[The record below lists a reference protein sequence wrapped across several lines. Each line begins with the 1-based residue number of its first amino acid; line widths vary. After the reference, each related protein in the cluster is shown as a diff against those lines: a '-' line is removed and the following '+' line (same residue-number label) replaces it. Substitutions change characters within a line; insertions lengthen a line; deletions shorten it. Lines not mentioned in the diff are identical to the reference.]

1 VRPLI
6 YLGRTIVASD
16 SDILNNTRLSSIPYS
31 GGALTLL
38 CLANLN
44 NATNNYKVTV
54 QLPDG
59 SVPIDSQDVVGGQ
72 EVEGALG
79 GQLDSRLMMQ
89 FSWPAPQ
96 GGHFTIAFTET
107 GAAVLTWAV
116 VLRP

>member
-1 VRPLI
+1 MI
-6 YLGRTIVASD
+6 YLGATIVATD
-16 SDILNNTRLSSIPYS
+16 ADILNNTRLSSIPYS
-31 GGALTLL
+31 GGILTVLAM
-38 CLANLN
+38 ANLN
-44 NATNNYKVTV
+44 NSTNNYIMTI

-59 SVPIDSQDVVGGQ
+59 SVPVDGQPVLAGQ

-89 FSWPAPQ
+89 FSFPAPQ

-107 GAAVLTWAV
+107 GTAICTWVA

>member
-1 VRPLI
+1 MI
-6 YLGRTIVASD
+6 YLGATIVASD
-16 SDILNNTRLSSIPYS
+16 ADILNNTRLSSIPYS
-31 GGALTLL
+31 GGILTVLAM
-38 CLANLN
+38 ANLN
-44 NATNNYKVTV
+44 NATNGYTMTI

-59 SVPIDSQDVVGGQ
+59 SVPVDAQPVLAGQ

-89 FSWPAPQ
+89 FSFPAPQ

-107 GAAVLTWAV
+107 GTAIATWVA

>member
-1 VRPLI
+1 MI
-6 YLGRTIVASD
+6 YLGATIVATD

-31 GGALTLL
+31 GANLTLL
-38 CLANLN
+38 VQANLN
-44 NATNNYKVTV
+44 NATNNFVMTV

-59 SVPIDSQDVVGGQ
+59 SVPIDGQPVLAGQ

-79 GQLDSRLMMQ
+79 GQLDNNHMMK
-89 FSWPAPQ
+89 FTWAAPQ

-116 VLRP
+116 ALRP